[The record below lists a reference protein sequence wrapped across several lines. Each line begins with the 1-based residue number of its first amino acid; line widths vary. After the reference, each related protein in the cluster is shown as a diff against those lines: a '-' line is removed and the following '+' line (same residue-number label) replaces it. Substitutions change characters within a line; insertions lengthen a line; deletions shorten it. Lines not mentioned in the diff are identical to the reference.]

1 MIIVITVIIIFYLLT
16 LIYHS
21 SVNRFVVI
29 ISMKCSIYI
38 YINKYDKNFMY
49 DLLYILLSCQMNY

>member
-1 MIIVITVIIIFYLLT
+1 MIIVITVIIFFYLLT

-21 SVNRFVVI
+21 NVNRFVVI